1 MFANHTLPLIFP
13 QEDRRVRIDF
23 HVHTSRSPDGLHSLR
38 ETVKY
43 AKRIGLDGLAITDHN
58 RLLSRR
64 EASRMSREF
73 GILVIPGIEGGH
85 MALER
90 HWIGLAIDTLPA
102 TGEIADVLDHIEREG
117 GLSIAPHPH
126 SCTGYSNY
134 ARLGFDAVE
143 AFNGTD
149 RLSNSLV
156 RNTAG
161 LPETAGSDAHAT
173 YMLGY
178 TWTEVEDAASAE
190 EAVEMVRQG
199 RCGPAGSLV
208 PAHKKMQFYGRAF
221 VRYTTERP
229 QSVWKSMQ
237 SSFAV
242 SPNAVGT
249 EEDFGATLS
258 ED

>member
-1 MFANHTLPLIFP
+1 M
-13 QEDRRVRIDF
+13 RIDF

-43 AKRIGLDGLAITDHN
+43 ARRVGLDGIAVTDHG

-64 EASRMSREF
+64 EADRLTGEF

-90 HWIGLAIDTLPA
+90 HWIGLCIDSLPA
-102 TGEIADVLDHIEREG
+102 SGEIAGVLAHIDAGG

-126 SCTGYSNY
+126 SCTGYSSY

-178 TWTEVEDAASAE
+178 TWTEVERCENVDE
-190 EAVEMVRQG
+190 VLEAVRQG
-199 RCGPAGSLV
+199 RCRPAGSLV

-229 QSVWKSMQ
+229 QVMWKSMQ
-237 SSFAV
+237 SSFAAGQ
-242 SPNAVGT
+242 NFAGT
-249 EEDFGATLS
+249 EQEFEATLP

>member
-1 MFANHTLPLIFP
+1 M
-13 QEDRRVRIDF
+13 RIDF
-23 HVHTSRSPDGLHSLR
+23 HVHTSRSPDGLHSPR

-43 AKRIGLDGLAITDHN
+43 AKWAGLDGIAVTDHN

-64 EASRMSREF
+64 EAWNLSREF

-90 HWIGLAIDTLPA
+90 HWIGLCIDTLPA
-102 TGEIADVLDHIEREG
+102 TAEIEGVLNHIAGEG

-134 ARLGFDAVE
+134 ALLGFDAVE

-149 RLSNSLV
+149 RLSNSMV

-161 LPETAGSDAHAT
+161 LPETWGSDAHAT

-178 TWTEVEDAASAE
+178 TWTEVEDAATAE
-190 EAVEMVRQG
+190 EAAEMVRQG
-199 RCGPAGSLV
+199 RCRPAGSLV

-229 QSVWKSMQ
+229 QHMWKSVQ
-237 SSFAV
+237 SSFATYQ
-242 SPNAVGT
+242 NAIKN
-249 EEDFGATLS
+249 EEELKAALS
-258 ED
+258 DE

>member
-1 MFANHTLPLIFP
+1 M
-13 QEDRRVRIDF
+13 RIDF

-38 ETVKY
+38 ETVKH
-43 AKRIGLDGLAITDHN
+43 AKRIGLDGIAITDHA

-64 EASRMSREF
+64 EARSLTREF

-85 MALER
+85 MALDR
-90 HWIGLAIDTLPA
+90 HWIALAIDIIPA
-102 TGEIADVLDHIEREG
+102 TVGIAGVLAHIAGEG

-126 SCTGYSNY
+126 SCTGYNNY

-149 RLSNSLV
+149 RLSNSMI

-161 LPETAGSDAHAT
+161 LPETGGSDAHAT

-178 TWTEVEDAASAE
+178 TWTEMERCATVE
-190 EAVEMVRQG
+190 EAVEMVRRG
-199 RCGPAGSLV
+199 RCRPAGTLI

-221 VRYTTERP
+221 VRYTTGRP
-229 QSVWKSMQ
+229 QLMWKSMQ
-237 SSFAV
+237 SSFAAP
-242 SPNAVGT
+242 PNAAATG
-249 EEDFGATLS
+249 EECNAALLD
-258 ED
+258 E